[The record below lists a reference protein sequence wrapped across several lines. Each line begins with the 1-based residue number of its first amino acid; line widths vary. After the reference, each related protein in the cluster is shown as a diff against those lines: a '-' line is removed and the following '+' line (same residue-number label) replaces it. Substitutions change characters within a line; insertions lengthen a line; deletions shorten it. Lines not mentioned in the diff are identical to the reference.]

1 MSYKTPLAIAVA
13 TAALSSTAVAAP
25 SVNFYG
31 FVDIG
36 LETYSSSLNS
46 PQDQAPHVLAGGGS
60 DDPANAANGN
70 SDDREFALTNG
81 VQSRLGVKGE
91 EDLGDGWTG
100 SYRVEARINV
110 LDDGGQF
117 ARTRLGWF
125 GLSNGEHSIKVGA
138 QWSPFFEYSAWNTH
152 RGEVQGMGTYFYI
165 TEVMPG
171 SVGYG
176 YRNDSTINYTY
187 GGGGFSNSPFTATVA
202 LHIAED
208 GRSVEVGGKDQLVND
223 SGISAVTV
231 GGAATFGG
239 LTLNA
244 VGIKS
249 IVKES
254 NEYDAAVATAKAAVT
269 SAVGADKI
277 KEANEALATTENSS
291 AAPMIYSL
299 GAKYVVN
306 EALDF
311 GLAYRVA
318 DRDTGDDDGKT
329 STTVAATYKASEKL
343 TVNLGYGVGEDDN
356 KDNLQLDG
364 NIFGSAYYQLSGNR
378 LAGFEFEEADYGDD
392 GKVQAFMVSLRQ
404 SF

>member
-36 LETYSSSLNS
+36 LETYSASGNA
-46 PQDQAPHVLAGGGS
+46 DNKHVFSGGGS

-81 VQSRLGVKGE
+81 TQSRLGVKGE
-91 EDLGDGWTG
+91 DDLGDGWTG

-171 SVGYG
+171 SVGYS

-208 GRSVEVGGKDQLVND
+208 GRSVEVDGKDQLVNN

-231 GGAATFGG
+231 GGAATFGS

-244 VGIKS
+244 VGIQS
-249 IVKES
+249 IVSES
-254 NEYDAAVATAKAAVT
+254 RAAEDAN
-269 SAVGADKI
+269 AD
-277 KEANEALATTENSS
+277 T

-299 GAKYVVN
+299 GGKFQAT
-306 EALDF
+306 EQLEL

-318 DRDTGDDDGKT
+318 DRDEGEDDGKT
-329 STTVAATYKASEKL
+329 STTVAAAYKASEKL

-356 KDNLQLDG
+356 KANLQLDG
-364 NIFGSAYYQLSGNR
+364 NIFGSAYYQLEGNR
-378 LAGFEFEEADYGDD
+378 QAGFEFEEADYGDD
-392 GKVQAFMVSLRQ
+392 GKAQVFMVSLRQ

>member
-36 LETYSSSLNS
+36 LETYSASGNA
-46 PQDQAPHVLAGGGS
+46 DNKHVFSGGGS

-91 EDLGDGWTG
+91 DDLGDGWTG

-208 GRSVEVGGKDQLVND
+208 GRSVEVDGKNQLVNN

-231 GGAATFGG
+231 GGAATFGS

-249 IVKES
+249 LVKES
-254 NEYDAAVATAKAAVT
+254 DDYDKALAAAITEEDKAAIKDQAT
-269 SAVGADKI
+269 S
-277 KEANEALATTENSS
+277 
-291 AAPMIYSL
+291 PMIYSL

-318 DRDTGDDDGKT
+318 DRDTGKDDGRT
-329 STTVAATYKASEKL
+329 STTVAAAYKASEKL

-356 KDNLQLDG
+356 KANLQLDG
-364 NIFGSAYYQLSGNR
+364 NIFGSAYYKLEGNR

-392 GKVQAFMVSLRQ
+392 GKAQVFMVSLRQ

>member
-1 MSYKTPLAIAVA
+1 MSFKTPLSIAIA
-13 TAALSSTAVAAP
+13 TAALSTTAVAAP

-36 LETYSSSLNS
+36 LETYSSSLKSN
-46 PQDQAPHVLAGGGS
+46 QEPHVFANGGS
-60 DDPANAANGN
+60 DSGDRKNRNTDN
-70 SDDREFALTNG
+70 REFALSNA

-91 EDLGDGWTG
+91 EELSDGWVG
-100 SYRVEARINV
+100 SYRVEARINI

-125 GLSNGEHSIKVGA
+125 GLSKGDHNIKVGA

-152 RGEVQGMGTYFYI
+152 RSEVQGVGSYFYI

-171 SVGYG
+171 STSHG

-208 GRSVEVGGKDQLVND
+208 GREVTVDGKNQLVND
-223 SGISAVTV
+223 SGITAVTV
-231 GGAATFGG
+231 GGAATFGN

-244 VGIKS
+244 AGIQS

-254 NEYDAAVATAKAAVT
+254 DAAKTAKEDV
-269 SAVGADKI
+269 
-277 KEANEALATTENSS
+277 
-291 AAPMIYSL
+291 AAPLIYSL
-299 GAKYVVN
+299 GGKLQAT
-306 EALDF
+306 EQLEL

-318 DRDTGDDDGKT
+318 DRDTGKDDGKT
-329 STTVAATYKASEKL
+329 STTVAAAFKASDKL
-343 TVNLGYGVGEDDN
+343 TINLGYAVGEDDN
-356 KDNLQLDG
+356 KAALQLDG
-364 NIFGSAYYQLSGNR
+364 NVFGSAYYKLEGER
-378 LAGFEFEEADYGDD
+378 LAGLEFEEADYGND
-392 GKVQAFMVSLRQ
+392 GKIQAFMVSLRQ

>member
-13 TAALSSTAVAAP
+13 AAALSSQAVAAP

-36 LETYSSSLNS
+36 LESYSSSAKNGT
-46 PQDQAPHVLAGGGS
+46 DVFANGGS
-60 DDPANAANGN
+60 DDPNNKANRNT
-70 SDDREFALTNG
+70 DDREFALANG

-91 EDLGDGWTG
+91 EELDDGWVAK
-100 SYRVEARINV
+100 YRVEARINV
-110 LDDGGQF
+110 LDDGGSF
-117 ARTRLGWF
+117 ARTRLGWC
-125 GLSNGEHSIKVGA
+125 GMSKGDHHIKVGA

-152 RGEVQGMGTYFYI
+152 RSEVQGVGSYFYI
-165 TEVMPG
+165 TSLMPG

-176 YRNDSTINYTY
+176 YRNDSTVNYTF
-187 GGGGFSNSPFTATVA
+187 GGGGFSTSPFTATVA

-208 GRSVEVGGKDQLVND
+208 GRETTVGAKPVTAGGNPVLVDGEPLTQGGSKKLLND
-223 SGISAVTV
+223 SGVTAVTV

-254 NEYDAAVATAKAAVT
+254 RAAKDA
-269 SAVGADKI
+269 KI
-277 KEANEALATTENSS
+277 DV

-306 EALDF
+306 DALDF
-311 GLAYRVA
+311 GFAHRVA
-318 DRDTGDDDGKT
+318 DRDTGKDDGRT
-329 STTVAATYKASEKL
+329 STTLAATFKTSEKL
-343 TVNLGYGVGEDDN
+343 TLNLGYAVGEDDD
-356 KDNLQLDG
+356 KTQRQLDG
-364 NIFGSAYYQLSGNR
+364 NVFGSAYYKLSGNR
-378 LAGFEFEEADYGDD
+378 LAGFEFEEADYGKD
-392 GKVQAFMVSLRQ
+392 GKTQAFLVSLRQ

>member
-1 MSYKTPLAIAVA
+1 MSYKTPLAIAIA
-13 TAALSSTAVAAP
+13 TASLSTGAIAAP

-36 LETYSSSLNS
+36 LETYSASGNAGN
-46 PQDQAPHVLAGGGS
+46 QHVFAGGGS

-91 EDLGDGWTG
+91 EDLGDGWVG

-117 ARTRLGWF
+117 ARTRLGYF
-125 GLSNGEHSIKVGA
+125 GLANGEHSIKVGA

-152 RGEVQGMGTYFYI
+152 RGEVQGVGSYFYI
-165 TEVMPG
+165 TEVLAG
-171 SVGYG
+171 QSVGYG

-208 GRSVEVGGKDQLVND
+208 GRTVEVNGEDELVND
-223 SGISAVTV
+223 SGISAVTI
-231 GGAATFGG
+231 GGAATFGN

-244 VGIKS
+244 VGIQS

-254 NEYDAAVATAKAAVT
+254 DAAKAA
-269 SAVGADKI
+269 
-277 KEANEALATTENSS
+277 NEDV
-291 AAPMIYSL
+291 AAPLIYSL
-299 GAKYVVN
+299 GGKFQATKQL
-306 EALDF
+306 EL

-318 DRDTGDDDGKT
+318 DRDTGEDDGKT
-329 STTVAATYKASEKL
+329 STTVAAAYQVNDKL

-392 GKVQAFMVSLRQ
+392 GKAQAFMVSLRQ

>member
-36 LETYSSSLNS
+36 LETYSASGNA
-46 PQDQAPHVLAGGGS
+46 DNKHVFSGGGS

-91 EDLGDGWTG
+91 DDLGDGWTG

-208 GRSVEVGGKDQLVND
+208 GRTVEVDGEDQLVND
-223 SGISAVTV
+223 SGITAVTI
-231 GGAATFGG
+231 GGAATFGS

-244 VGIKS
+244 VGIQS
-249 IVKES
+249 IVSES
-254 NEYDAAVATAKAAVT
+254 RAAEDAN
-269 SAVGADKI
+269 ADI
-277 KEANEALATTENSS
+277 

-299 GAKYVVN
+299 GGKFQAT
-306 EALDF
+306 EQLEL

-329 STTVAATYKASEKL
+329 STTVAAAYKASEKL

-356 KDNLQLDG
+356 KANLQLDG
-364 NIFGSAYYQLSGNR
+364 NIFGSAYYQLEGNR

-392 GKVQAFMVSLRQ
+392 GKAQVFMVSLRQ

>member
-1 MSYKTPLAIAVA
+1 MSYKTPLAIAIA
-13 TAALSSTAVAAP
+13 TASLSTGVIAAP

-36 LETYSSSLNS
+36 LETYSASGNAGN
-46 PQDQAPHVLAGGGS
+46 QHVFAGGGS

-91 EDLGDGWTG
+91 EDLGDGWVG

-117 ARTRLGWF
+117 ARTRLGYF
-125 GLSNGEHSIKVGA
+125 GLANGEHNIKVGA

-152 RGEVQGMGTYFYI
+152 RGEVQGVGSYFYI
-165 TEVMPG
+165 TEVLAG
-171 SVGYG
+171 QSVGYG

-208 GRSVEVGGKDQLVND
+208 GRTVEVNGEDELVND
-223 SGISAVTV
+223 SGISAVTI
-231 GGAATFGG
+231 GGAATFGN

-244 VGIKS
+244 VGIQS

-254 NEYDAAVATAKAAVT
+254 DAAKAA
-269 SAVGADKI
+269 
-277 KEANEALATTENSS
+277 NEDVP
-291 AAPMIYSL
+291 APLIYSL
-299 GAKYVVN
+299 GGKFQATKQL
-306 EALDF
+306 EL

-318 DRDTGDDDGKT
+318 DRDEGEDDGKT
-329 STTVAATYKASEKL
+329 STTVAAAYQVNDKL

-392 GKVQAFMVSLRQ
+392 GKAQAFMVSLRQ

>member
-1 MSYKTPLAIAVA
+1 MSYKTPLAIAIA
-13 TAALSSTAVAAP
+13 TASLSTGAIAAP

-36 LETYSSSLNS
+36 LETYSASGNAGN
-46 PQDQAPHVLAGGGS
+46 QHVFAGGGS

-91 EDLGDGWTG
+91 EDLGDGWIG

-117 ARTRLGWF
+117 ARTRLGYF
-125 GLSNGEHSIKVGA
+125 GLANGEHSIKVGA

-152 RGEVQGMGTYFYI
+152 RGEVQGVGSYFYI
-165 TEVMPG
+165 TEVLAG
-171 SVGYG
+171 QSVGYG

-208 GRSVEVGGKDQLVND
+208 GRDITVGAKPVTSNGNPVVVDGEPLTQGGSKELLND
-223 SGISAVTV
+223 SGITAVTI
-231 GGAATFGG
+231 GGAATFGN

-244 VGIKS
+244 VGIQS

-254 NEYDAAVATAKAAVT
+254 DAAKAA
-269 SAVGADKI
+269 
-277 KEANEALATTENSS
+277 NEDV
-291 AAPMIYSL
+291 AAPLIYSL
-299 GAKYVVN
+299 GGKFQATKQL
-306 EALDF
+306 EL

-318 DRDTGDDDGKT
+318 DRDEGEDDGKT
-329 STTVAATYKASEKL
+329 STTVAAAYQVNDKL

-392 GKVQAFMVSLRQ
+392 GKAQAFMVSLRQ

>member
-1 MSYKTPLAIAVA
+1 MSYKTPLAIAIA
-13 TAALSSTAVAAP
+13 TASLSTGAIAAP

-36 LETYSSSLNS
+36 LETYSASGNAGN
-46 PQDQAPHVLAGGGS
+46 QHVFAGGGS

-91 EDLGDGWTG
+91 EDLGDGWVG

-117 ARTRLGWF
+117 ARTRLGYF
-125 GLSNGEHSIKVGA
+125 GLANGEHNIKVGA

-152 RGEVQGMGTYFYI
+152 RGEVQGVGSYFYI
-165 TEVMPG
+165 TEVLG
-171 SVGYG
+171 GQSVGYG

-208 GRSVEVGGKDQLVND
+208 GRTVEVNGEDELVND
-223 SGISAVTV
+223 SGISAVTI
-231 GGAATFGG
+231 GGAATFGN

-244 VGIKS
+244 VGIQS

-254 NEYDAAVATAKAAVT
+254 DAAKAADVD
-269 SAVGADKI
+269 V
-277 KEANEALATTENSS
+277 
-291 AAPMIYSL
+291 AAPLIYSL
-299 GAKYVVN
+299 GGKFQATKQL
-306 EALDF
+306 EL
-311 GLAYRVA
+311 GLAHRVA
-318 DRDTGDDDGKT
+318 DRDTGEDDGKT
-329 STTVAATYKASEKL
+329 STTVAAAYQVNDKL

-392 GKVQAFMVSLRQ
+392 GKAQAFMVSLRQ

>member
-1 MSYKTPLAIAVA
+1 MSYKTPLAIAIA
-13 TAALSSTAVAAP
+13 TASLSTGAIAAP

-36 LETYSSSLNS
+36 LETYSASGN
-46 PQDQAPHVLAGGGS
+46 AGGKHVFAGGGS

-91 EDLGDGWTG
+91 EDLGDGWVG

-117 ARTRLGWF
+117 ARTRLGYF
-125 GLSNGEHSIKVGA
+125 GLANGEHNIKVGA

-152 RGEVQGMGTYFYI
+152 RGEVQGVGSYFYI
-165 TEVMPG
+165 TEVLAG
-171 SVGYG
+171 QSVGYG

-208 GRSVEVGGKDQLVND
+208 GRTVEVNGEDELVND
-223 SGISAVTV
+223 SGISAVTI
-231 GGAATFGG
+231 GGAATFGN

-244 VGIKS
+244 VGIQS

-254 NEYDAAVATAKAAVT
+254 DAAKAA
-269 SAVGADKI
+269 
-277 KEANEALATTENSS
+277 NEDV
-291 AAPMIYSL
+291 AAPLIYSL
-299 GAKYVVN
+299 GGKFQATKQL
-306 EALDF
+306 EL

-318 DRDTGDDDGKT
+318 DRDTGEDDGKT
-329 STTVAATYKASEKL
+329 STTVAAAYQVNDKL

-356 KDNLQLDG
+356 KDKLQLDG

-392 GKVQAFMVSLRQ
+392 GKAQAFMVSLRQ

>member
-13 TAALSSTAVAAP
+13 TVALSSTAVAAP

-46 PQDQAPHVLAGGGS
+46 PQDQAPHVFAGGGS

-152 RGEVQGMGTYFYI
+152 RGEVKGMGTYFYI

-176 YRNDSTINYTY
+176 YRNDSTINYTF

-208 GRSVEVGGKDQLVND
+208 GRETTVGAKPVTAGGNPVLVNGEPLTQGGSKQLLND
-223 SGISAVTV
+223 SGITAVTV
-231 GGAATFGG
+231 GGAATFGS

-249 IVKES
+249 LVKES
-254 NEYDAAVATAKAAVT
+254 RAAKDANIDV
-269 SAVGADKI
+269 
-277 KEANEALATTENSS
+277 

-299 GAKYVVN
+299 GGKFQAT
-306 EALDF
+306 EQLEL

-329 STTVAATYKASEKL
+329 STTVAAAYKASEKL

-356 KDNLQLDG
+356 KANLQLDG

>member
-1 MSYKTPLAIAVA
+1 MSYKTPLAIAIA
-13 TAALSSTAVAAP
+13 TASLSTGAIAAP

-36 LETYSSSLNS
+36 LETYSASGNAGN
-46 PQDQAPHVLAGGGS
+46 QHVFAGGGS
-60 DDPANAANGN
+60 DDPANAANAN

-91 EDLGDGWTG
+91 EDLGDGWVG

-117 ARTRLGWF
+117 ARTRLGYF
-125 GLSNGEHSIKVGA
+125 GLANGEHNIKVGA

-152 RGEVQGMGTYFYI
+152 RGEVQGVGSYFYI
-165 TEVMPG
+165 TEVLAG
-171 SVGYG
+171 QSVGYG

-187 GGGGFSNSPFTATVA
+187 GGGGFANSPFTATVA

-208 GRSVEVGGKDQLVND
+208 GRTVEVNGEDELVND

-231 GGAATFGG
+231 GGAATFGN

-244 VGIKS
+244 VGIQS

-254 NEYDAAVATAKAAVT
+254 DAAKAADVD
-269 SAVGADKI
+269 V
-277 KEANEALATTENSS
+277 
-291 AAPMIYSL
+291 AAPLIYSL
-299 GAKYVVN
+299 GGKFQATKQL
-306 EALDF
+306 EL

-318 DRDTGDDDGKT
+318 DRDTGEDDGKT
-329 STTVAATYKASEKL
+329 STTIAAAYQVNDKL

-392 GKVQAFMVSLRQ
+392 GKAQAFMVSLRQ